1 MIRKLYRYFP
11 ISTLLTVHKS
21 FLRPYLDCD
30 IIDHKL
36 KTRPKEISVNLIN
49 YLPIKLKFFNIIMQ
63 TLQLQDVYKVYI
75 HGTSKEK
82 LRNELEL
89 TSL

>member
-1 MIRKLYRYFP
+1 
-11 ISTLLTVHKS
+11 
-21 FLRPYLDCD
+21 
-30 IIDHKL
+30 
-36 KTRPKEISVNLIN
+36 
-49 YLPIKLKFFNIIMQ
+49 MQ

-89 TSL
+89 TSLYNRGTFHRLLYFHTTKNNLLLSITEVLAIYL